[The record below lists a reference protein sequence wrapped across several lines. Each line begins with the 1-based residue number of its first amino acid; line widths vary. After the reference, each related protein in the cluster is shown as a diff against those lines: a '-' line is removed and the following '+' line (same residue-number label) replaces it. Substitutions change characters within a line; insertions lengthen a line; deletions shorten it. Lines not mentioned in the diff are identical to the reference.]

1 MRCYI
6 YVGGEIDV
14 KGITERPDAED
25 LVIAADSGWD
35 NACALSVHPT
45 VLVGDF
51 DSIKDKK
58 IPDGVETYR
67 VPAEKDLTDT
77 QLAVEVALSR
87 GARDLVIIGGLSGRV
102 DHTLS
107 NLGLLEHLESL
118 HVCAVMTDGNNRV
131 RFIRNNSTLIPRGG
145 FQYLSL
151 IVADKEA
158 KGVEVL
164 GCKYPLKKAKLV
176 RTHQYAVSNEL
187 TGNCAMISVRRG
199 GLFVIESKDKENSY
213 GKH

>member
-6 YVGGEIDV
+6 YVGGEINTAN
-14 KGITERPDAED
+14 ITERPDAAD

-35 NACALSVHPT
+35 NAMRLGVTPSVM
-45 VLVGDF
+45 VGDF
-51 DSIKDKK
+51 DSVKEKK
-58 IPDGVETYR
+58 IPDGVEIYR
-67 VPAEKDLTDT
+67 VPVEKDLTDT
-77 QLAVEVALSR
+77 QLAVEVALAR
-87 GARDLVIIGGLSGRV
+87 GARDLVIVGGLSGRV

-107 NLGLLEHLESL
+107 NLGLLEHLEEL

-145 FQYLSL
+145 FTYLSL

-187 TGNCAMISVRRG
+187 TGNCALIEVRRG
-199 GLFVIESKDKENSY
+199 GLFVLESADR
-213 GKH
+213 

>member
-6 YVGGEIDV
+6 YVGGEINAAN
-14 KGITERPDAED
+14 ITERPDKED
-25 LVIAADSGWD
+25 LVIAADSGFD
-35 NACALSVHPT
+35 NAVRLGVTPAVM
-45 VLVGDF
+45 VGDF
-51 DSIKDKK
+51 DSVREKK
-58 IPDGVETYR
+58 IPDGVEIYR

-87 GARDLVIIGGLSGRV
+87 GMRDLVIIGGLSGRL
-102 DHTLS
+102 DHTMS

-118 HVCAVMTDGNNRV
+118 HVCAVMTDGVNRV

-145 FQYLSL
+145 YTYLSL

-164 GCKYPLKKAKLV
+164 GCKYPLKKAKLQ

-187 TGNCAMISVRRG
+187 VGNCAMISVRRG
-199 GLFVIESKDKENSY
+199 GLFVIESKDKGES
-213 GKH
+213 

>member
-6 YVGGEIDV
+6 YVGGEINAAN
-14 KGITERPDAED
+14 ITERPDKED
-25 LVIAADSGWD
+25 LVIAADSGFD
-35 NACALSVHPT
+35 NARLLGVEPSV
-45 VLVGDF
+45 VVGDF
-51 DSIKDKK
+51 DSIRAKK
-58 IPDGVETYR
+58 IPDGVEIYR
-67 VPAEKDLTDT
+67 APAEKDLTDT

-87 GARDLVIIGGLSGRV
+87 GMRDLVIVGGLSGRL
-102 DHTLS
+102 DHTMS

-118 HVCAVMTDGNNRV
+118 HVSAVMTDGQNRV

-145 FQYLSL
+145 FTYLSL

-164 GCKYPLKKAKLV
+164 GGKYPLKNAKLK

-199 GLFVIESKDKENSY
+199 GLFVIESKDKGES
-213 GKH
+213 